1 MKAKAVAPNV
11 RELSRLQEA
20 TSSNPEFVR
29 RLFFAVR
36 VAAMQVD
43 PRATS
48 NNRPGNIYR
57 AELEHRFEN
66 YAVIL
71 PNNRRSASRPQS
83 NPDVHAII
91 PSLVASPMFAATS
104 ITDWS

>member
-1 MKAKAVAPNV
+1 V

-29 RLFFAVR
+29 RLFFAAR

-48 NNRPGNIYR
+48 NNRPGNISR
-57 AELEHRFEN
+57 VELENRFEI

-71 PNNRRSASRPQS
+71 PNNRGLPGDLNQTRMCVR
-83 NPDVHAII
+83 D
-91 PSLVASPMFAATS
+91 LT
-104 ITDWS
+104 